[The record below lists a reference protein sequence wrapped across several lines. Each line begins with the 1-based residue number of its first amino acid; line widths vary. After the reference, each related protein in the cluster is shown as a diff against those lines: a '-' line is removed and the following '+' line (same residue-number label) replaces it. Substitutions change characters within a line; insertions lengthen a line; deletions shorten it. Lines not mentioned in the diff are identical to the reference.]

1 MGKVGGWEPSSHIE
15 LMTRGRGSGT
25 RDEDC
30 PGLVIRWEERQ
41 IPGAVQRRAGS
52 TNAQGITTGGSHI
65 LSHGC
70 SPEPAQPL
78 MGGGGLQ
85 SKARASH
92 PTCPL
97 EDSPNGAASSG
108 RTGWAPHP
116 RQLHGASNLISILSR
131 SIFII
136 SCGELVPCSFQIE

>member
-78 MGGGGLQ
+78 MGGGACKAKPEPHIPLALLRILQTGLRPP
-85 SKARASH
+85 AGLAGLPTPASFTGR
-92 PTCPL
+92 PT
-97 EDSPNGAASSG
+97 S
-108 RTGWAPHP
+108 
-116 RQLHGASNLISILSR
+116 
-131 SIFII
+131 
-136 SCGELVPCSFQIE
+136 LVF

>member
-15 LMTRGRGSGT
+15 LMTPGRGSGT

-52 TNAQGITTGGSHI
+52 TNAQGITSGGSHI
-65 LSHGC
+65 PSHGC

-78 MGGGGLQ
+78 LGGPAKQ
-85 SKARASH
+85 SQSLTSH
-92 PTCPL
+92 LP
-97 EDSPNGAASSG
+97 S
-108 RTGWAPHP
+108 
-116 RQLHGASNLISILSR
+116 
-131 SIFII
+131 
-136 SCGELVPCSFQIE
+136 